1 MVMADAGYVLITD
14 VADIE
19 INCIEMI
26 PAVGGISVVKQTV
39 RKTEVPG
46 TTPPPPPKILAF
58 VCLHKTVLLFL
69 VPH

>member
-26 PAVGGISVVKQTV
+26 PAVGGISVGKQTV

-46 TTPPPPPKILAF
+46 TTPPPKILAF